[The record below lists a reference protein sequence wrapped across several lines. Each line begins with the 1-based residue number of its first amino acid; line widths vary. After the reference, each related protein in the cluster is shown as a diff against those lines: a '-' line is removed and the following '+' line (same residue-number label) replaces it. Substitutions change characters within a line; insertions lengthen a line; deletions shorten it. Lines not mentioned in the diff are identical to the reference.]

1 MRPMGME
8 NKCLKMQIPLLKSFH
23 SEIGFDVPLLVM
35 SQDWTGHESWI
46 LIIYPG

>member
-8 NKCLKMQIPLLKSFH
+8 NKCPKMQVPLLKSFH
-23 SEIGFDVPLLVM
+23 SEIGFDAPLPVM

-46 LIIYPG
+46 WIICPD